1 MTRPSVVVAFLF
13 GVVVSLATAACD
25 RPLPEAGSPQAA
37 LYAARCNGCHAVFAP
52 ASLGPAMWKFQMERM
67 DQKYR
72 AAGAAPPTPEE
83 RAQILEYLVR
93 NAGG

>member
-1 MTRPSVVVAFLF
+1 VTRRSLVVVLVAF
-13 GVVVSLATAACD
+13 LATAACE

-37 LYAARCNGCHAVFAP
+37 LYAARCNGCHAVYAP
-52 ASLGPAMWKFQMERM
+52 ASLGPAMWKFQMQRM
-67 DQKYR
+67 EQKYR

-83 RAQILEYLVR
+83 SAQILEYLVR